1 MYNHSHPIIVKEK
14 LHGPGEARVYADD
27 VHGSSLKSRWL
38 PKTTLVINGHVASS
52 ARPI

>member
-1 MYNHSHPIIVKEK
+1 MYYHSHPIIVKEK
-14 LHGPGEARVYADD
+14 LHGPREARVCAHD

-38 PKTTLVINGHVASS
+38 PETMLVINGHVASS